1 MTYSIVARDP
11 ATGELG
17 VAVQSH
23 WFGVGPLVPWAM
35 PGVGAVATQ
44 ANIEVAHGPHG
55 LALLREGLDAASALD
70 RLLSADPGAA
80 GRQVAIVDA
89 AGGVAAHTGSSC
101 MPEAG
106 HVTADGVSCQAN
118 IMASAS
124 VWPAMLA
131 AFERTD
137 GPLAGR
143 LLAALDAAE
152 SEGGDVRGRQSAA
165 LLVVPAD
172 GEEWETKISL
182 RVEDHPEPL
191 LELKRLVALRDAYEL
206 AGQADALVNES
217 RHDEAARLYV
227 QASERAPENHELLF
241 WAGLGAAQSGD
252 LDTGAAR
259 VRQAIAMQPGWMVLL
274 GRLPADVAPAAQA
287 VLERLSNDT

>member
-44 ANIEVAHGPHG
+44 ANIEAAHGPHG